1 MRCHNS
7 FPFDSCSSV
16 CRIASTWL
24 GIHSMHAG
32 PLGPNGESDQVE
44 DFADGW
50 PGNSFVIRSERYQPT
65 ILRENKSMMEAKYNQ
80 PSFVQI
86 YVISATHTW
95 FGSSASNCWF
105 NKFGYTGQ
113 WCFEFVVALY
123 FFFVFERISPSF
135 MILAT
140 VLNPLLLKDFLWFL
154 GCHTFLLTRCE
165 SFWFAFSAL
174 LVSVCVDFLGVWP
187 MHNIHCLK
195 HLGLRTSSPHETSFY
210 AYEGIHKLLL
220 VFGEDAHG
228 LF

>member
-1 MRCHNS
+1 MQYCLNM
-7 FPFDSCSSV
+7 V
-16 CRIASTWL
+16 CRCMLAL
-24 GIHSMHAG
+24 
-32 PLGPNGESDQVE
+32 LGPNGESDQVE

-50 PGNSFVIRSERYQPT
+50 PGWMLWSLTPLSYARKDTS
-65 ILRENKSMMEAKYNQ
+65 LRFYEKTNPWWRLNF
-80 PSFVQI
+80 FVQI

-105 NKFGYTGQ
+105 NKFRYTGQ
-113 WCFEFVVALY
+113 WCFKFVVALY

-140 VLNPLLLKDFLWFL
+140 VFWDTSTPCFWRIFVIFGLPYV
-154 GCHTFLLTRCE
+154 LLTRCE
-165 SFWFAFSAL
+165 SFWFVFSTL

-187 MHNIHCLK
+187 MHNIHFLK
-195 HLGLRTSSPHETSFY
+195 HLGLRTSSPHETPFY
-210 AYEGIHKLLL
+210 AYEWIHKLLL

>member
-105 NKFGYTGQ
+105 NKFGYTIQ

-140 VLNPLLLKDFLWFL
+140 VLNPLLLKDFCDFWAAIRFSWLDVNLFDLFFQRFL
-154 GCHTFLLTRCE
+154 SFLLLT
-165 SFWFAFSAL
+165 FWAFDPCIIS
-174 LVSVCVDFLGVWP
+174 
-187 MHNIHCLK
+187 
-195 HLGLRTSSPHETSFY
+195 TSWNT
-210 AYEGIHKLLL
+210 
-220 VFGEDAHG
+220 
-228 LF
+228 